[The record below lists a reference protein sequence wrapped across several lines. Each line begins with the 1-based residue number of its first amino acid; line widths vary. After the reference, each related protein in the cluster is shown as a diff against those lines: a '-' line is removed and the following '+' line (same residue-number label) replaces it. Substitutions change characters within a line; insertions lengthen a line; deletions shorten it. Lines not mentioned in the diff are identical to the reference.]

1 MTKYFIALIF
11 GLAGTLLTPLS
22 ARAATLPGGTVLRV
36 RTLEPVSSNDKAG
49 KKFAAQLDSDL
60 IVRGKV
66 TAPAGSQVFGRVESS
81 RSVGQSKLELS
92 LTQIVVN
99 GRPVAIATES
109 YEDSASR
116 DRRKTADKAGAG
128 TVIGAAVGGSAASY
142 AIGVLGTLVGTA
154 LGVPAAGAAIATMGA
169 ALEGPALGAA
179 TGLIAQRKP
188 VVAPPGTPFEF
199 RLARPVS
206 L

>member
-11 GLAGTLLTPLS
+11 SLTCTLLTPLS

-99 GRPVAIATES
+99 GRPVAIVTES
-109 YEDSASR
+109 YEDSAPR
-116 DRRKTADKAGAG
+116 DRRKTADRA

-142 AIGVLGTLVGTA
+142 AIGVLGTLIGTA

-169 ALEGPALGAA
+169 AFEGPALGAA